1 MHIQKC
7 VTRLSL
13 FAMLVLAAS
22 PAMAQLG
29 PRTFS
34 PLELERLGLEKL
46 WTGQMPIDP
55 RRSEIETFRQVVSLK
70 NPLVVFE
77 VVHNGRTAT
86 FASNELSILGQPLG
100 EEGAKAKA
108 DQYVARLDQSKEK
121 PVVNRL
127 EIPEVTFLAQSDAGM
142 LMSINGRTGR
152 TDWSKVYGRRGYPQP
167 TPDANDDFVFTIND
181 FALSCLY
188 RNNGELIWTR
198 KLDGVPIAG
207 PVVGEEFVYVPML
220 DGTVVAYDFK
230 GGPRLTPR
238 YKSLGRIHKPMVA
251 SKTSVAWSTDRN
263 YFYVGY
269 ADRPLI
275 RYRIES
281 SGQILAPPS
290 SEGPLRLF
298 FTTQTGYVY
307 CIYAPDGS
315 IQWRFSCGQP
325 IDTSAIAIGDAVFV
339 AQQRGGLYKLGLDN
353 GDVKWFV
360 PRIEKFLAANDQYV
374 YALDQTNNLVML
386 DINSGAQVGTLG
398 LSGYDFFYTNGQTDR
413 IVIGT
418 KTGRLVVLRSAAHPY
433 PMVHVSVK
441 APPTAEAAAEGDKK
455 EEGEEGAEKP
465 VVDPFAAPGGG
476 VADPFAAPGG
486 GAPAADPFGGSGG
499 GNANPFGPP
508 SGGGGGNS
516 DPFGSG
522 SSDPFGGS
530 GSGGGSNDPFGSSG
544 SGASSDP
551 FGSSDNGAA
560 MNDPFGN

>member
-22 PAMAQLG
+22 PVMAQLG
-29 PRTFS
+29 PRNFS

-46 WTGQMPIDP
+46 WTGQLPIDP
-55 RRSEIETFRQVVSLK
+55 HRSELETFRQVVSLK

-77 VVHNGRTAT
+77 VVHDGRTAT
-86 FASNELSILGQPLG
+86 FASNELSILGKPLG

-108 DQYVARLDQSKEK
+108 DQYVARLDQSKEQ

-127 EIPEVTFLAQSDAGM
+127 EIPEVSFLAQSDAGM
-142 LMSINGRTGR
+142 LMAINGRTGR
-152 TDWSKVYGRRGYPQP
+152 TEWSKLYGRRGYPQP
-167 TPDANDDFVFTIND
+167 MADANDQFVFTISD
-181 FALSCLY
+181 FSLNCLL
-188 RNNGELIWTR
+188 RSNGELLWSR
-198 KLDGVPIAG
+198 KLEGVPIAG
-207 PVVGEEFVYVPML
+207 PVVGDEFTYVPML

-238 YKSLGRIHKPMVA
+238 YKSQGGIHKPMIA
-251 SKTSVAWSTDRN
+251 TKNSVAWATNRD

-269 ADRPLI
+269 SDRPVV

-281 SGQILAPPS
+281 SGQILSPPS

-298 FTTQTGYVY
+298 FTTETGYVY

-315 IQWRFSCGQP
+315 VQWRFSCGQP
-325 IDTSAIAIGDAVFV
+325 IDTSAVAIGDAVFV
-339 AQQRGGLYKLGLDN
+339 ALQRGGLYKLGLEN
-353 GDVKWFV
+353 GDAKWFV

-374 YALDQTNNLVML
+374 YALDQANSMVVL
-386 DINSGAQVGTLG
+386 DINSGAQIGTLD
-398 LSGYDFFYTNGQTDR
+398 LSGYDFFYTNGETDR
-413 IVIGT
+413 IIIGS
-418 KTGRLVVLRSAAHPY
+418 KKGRLVVLRSAAHPY
-433 PMVHVSVK
+433 PMVHVNVK
-441 APPTAEAAAEGDKK
+441 APTSAAEAAEGEKK
-455 EEGEEGAEKP
+455 EEGEEGADKP
-465 VVDPFAAPGGG
+465 AVDPFAAPGGG

-486 GAPAADPFGGSGG
+486 GGSPVADPFGGSGG

-508 SGGGGGNS
+508 SGAGGGNA

-522 SSDPFGGS
+522 SSDPFGGGNS
-530 GSGGGSNDPFGSSG
+530 GSG
-544 SGASSDP
+544 SSDP
-551 FGSSDNGAA
+551 FGGGGADADPFGGSDNGAG

>member
-7 VTRLSL
+7 VTRLFL

-29 PRTFS
+29 PRNFS

-46 WTGQMPIDP
+46 WTGQLPIDP
-55 RRSEIETFRQVVSLK
+55 HRSEIEAFRQVVSLK

-77 VVHNGRTAT
+77 VEQDGRKAT
-86 FASNELSILGQPLG
+86 FASNELSIVGQPLG

-108 DQYVARLDQSKEK
+108 DQYVARLDDSKGK

-127 EIPEVTFLAQSDAGM
+127 EIPEITFLAQSDAGM
-142 LMSINGRTGR
+142 LMSVNGRTGR
-152 TDWSKVYGRRGYPQP
+152 TEWSKVYGRRGYPQP
-167 TPDANDDFVFTIND
+167 TPNANDDFVFTIND
-181 FALSCLY
+181 FALNCIY
-188 RNNGELIWTR
+188 RNNGELVWTR
-198 KLDGVPIAG
+198 KLEGVPIAG
-207 PVVGEEFVYVPML
+207 PVVGEEFVYIPML
-220 DGTVVAYDFK
+220 DGTVVAYNFE

-251 SKTSVAWSTDRN
+251 SKTSVAWATDRD

-290 SEGPLRLF
+290 FEGPLRLF
-298 FTTQTGYVY
+298 FTTETGYVY
-307 CIYAPDGS
+307 CLYAPDGS
-315 IQWRFSCGQP
+315 VQWRFSCGQP

-339 AQQRGGLYKLGLDN
+339 ALKRGGLYKLSIDDG
-353 GDVKWFV
+353 GVKWFV
-360 PRIEKFLAANDQYV
+360 PRVEQFLAANDQYV
-374 YALDQTNNLVML
+374 YALDQTKNLVVL
-386 DINSGAQVGTLG
+386 DINSGAQVGTLP
-398 LSGYDFFYTNGQTDR
+398 LSGYDFFYTNPETDR
-413 IVIGT
+413 IVIGS

-433 PMVHVSVK
+433 PMVHVNVK
-441 APPTAEAAAEGDKK
+441 APKSEEEAPEGGKK
-455 EEGEEGAEKP
+455 EEDAGDTKP
-465 VVDPFAAPGGG
+465 AVDPFAAPGGG

-508 SGGGGGNS
+508 SGGGNN

-522 SSDPFGGS
+522 SSDPFGG
-530 GSGGGSNDPFGSSG
+530 GNSGGGSNDPFGG
-544 SGASSDP
+544 GASSDP
-551 FGSSDNGAA
+551 FGSSNNGAG
-560 MNDPFGN
+560 MSNDPFGN

>member
-7 VTRLSL
+7 VTRLIL
-13 FAMLVLAAS
+13 FAMLVMAAS

-29 PRTFS
+29 PRNFS
-34 PLELERLGLEKL
+34 PLELERLGLEKM
-46 WTGQMPIDP
+46 WTGQLPIDP
-55 RRSEIETFRQVVSLK
+55 HRSEIETFRQVVSLK

-77 VVHNGRTAT
+77 VTHNGRTAT

-121 PVVNRL
+121 PVVDRL

-142 LMSINGRTGR
+142 LMAINGRTGR
-152 TDWSKVYGRRGYPQP
+152 TEWSKVYGHRGYPQP
-167 TPDANDDFVFTIND
+167 MADANDEFVFTIND
-181 FALSCLY
+181 FALSCLL
-188 RNNGELIWTR
+188 RSNGELVWTR
-198 KLDGVPIAG
+198 KLEGVPIAG
-207 PVVGEEFVYVPML
+207 PVVGNEFAYVPLL

-238 YKSLGRIHKPMVA
+238 YKSLGRIHKPMIA
-251 SKTSVAWSTDRN
+251 SRNSVAWATDRD

-269 ADRPLI
+269 ADRPVV

-290 SEGPLRLF
+290 AEGPLRLF
-298 FTTQTGYVY
+298 FTTETGYVY

-315 IQWRFSCGQP
+315 VQWRFSCGQP
-325 IDTSAIAIGDAVFV
+325 IDTSAIAIGDSVFV
-339 AQQRGGLYKLGLDN
+339 ALQRGGLYKLGIED
-353 GDVKWFV
+353 GGVKWFV
-360 PRIEKFLAANDQYV
+360 PRVEKFLAANDQYV
-374 YALDQTNNLVML
+374 YALDHANNMIML
-386 DINSGAQVGTLG
+386 DINSGAQIGTLD
-398 LSGYDFFYTNGQTDR
+398 LSGYDFFYTNGETDR
-413 IVIGT
+413 IIIGS

-433 PMVHVSVK
+433 PMVHVNVK
-441 APPTAEAAAEGDKK
+441 APVSGQEAAPGDTK
-455 EEGEEGAEKP
+455 EEGDTGTDKP

-476 VADPFAAPGG
+476 APAADPFAAPGG
-486 GAPAADPFGGSGG
+486 GTPAADPFGGSGG

-508 SGGGGGNS
+508 SGGGNN

-522 SSDPFGGS
+522 SSDPFGGGNS
-530 GSGGGSNDPFGSSG
+530 GSGSNDPFGGGGASSDPFGSSG
-544 SGASSDP
+544 SGA
-551 FGSSDNGAA
+551 G

>member
-7 VTRLSL
+7 VTRLIL

-29 PRTFS
+29 PRAFS

-46 WTGQMPIDP
+46 WTGQLPIDP
-55 RRSEIETFRQVVSLK
+55 HRSEIETFRQVVSLK
-70 NPLVVFE
+70 DPLVVFE
-77 VVHNGRTAT
+77 VEHNGRTAT

-108 DQYVARLDQSKEK
+108 DQFVARLDESKGK

-127 EIPEVTFLAQSDAGM
+127 EVPEVTFLAQSDAGM
-142 LMSINGRTGR
+142 LMSVNGRTGR
-152 TDWSKVYGRRGYPQP
+152 TEWSKVYGRRGYPQP
-167 TPDANDDFVFTIND
+167 TPDANDEFVFTIND
-181 FALSCLY
+181 FALNCLY
-188 RNNGELIWTR
+188 RNNGELVWTR
-198 KLDGVPIAG
+198 KLEGVPIAG
-207 PVVGEEFVYVPML
+207 PVVGEEFVYIPLL

-251 SKTSVAWSTDRN
+251 SKTSVAWATDRD

-290 SEGPLRLF
+290 YEDPLRLF
-298 FTTQTGYVY
+298 FTTETGYVY
-307 CIYAPDGS
+307 CLYAPDGS
-315 IQWRFSCGQP
+315 VQWRFSCGQP
-325 IDTSAIAIGDAVFV
+325 IDTSAIPIGDAVFV
-339 AQQRGGLYKLGLDN
+339 ALQRGGLYKLGIED
-353 GDVKWFV
+353 GGVKWFV
-360 PRIEKFLAANDQYV
+360 PRVEKFLAANDQYV
-374 YALDQTNNLVML
+374 YALDQTKNLVVL
-386 DINSGAQVGTLG
+386 DINSGAQVGTLA

-413 IVIGT
+413 IIIGSQ
-418 KTGRLVVLRSAAHPY
+418 KGRLVVLRSAAHPY

-441 APPTAEAAAEGDKK
+441 APAGEEAPAEGDKTD
-455 EEGEEGAEKP
+455 EDAGDTKP
-465 VVDPFAAPGGG
+465 AVDPFAAPGGAA
-476 VADPFAAPGG
+476 ADPFAAPGG

-499 GNANPFGPP
+499 GNSNPFGPP
-508 SGGGGGNS
+508 SGGGNN

-522 SSDPFGGS
+522 SSDPFGG
-530 GSGGGSNDPFGSSG
+530 GNTGGGSNDPFGG
-544 SGASSDP
+544 GASSDP
-551 FGSSDNGAA
+551 FGSSDSGSG
-560 MNDPFGN
+560 MSNDPFGN

>member
-7 VTRLSL
+7 VTRLFL
-13 FAMLVLAAS
+13 FAMLMLAAS

-29 PRTFS
+29 PRNFS
-34 PLELERLGLEKL
+34 PLELERIGLEKM
-46 WTGQMPIDP
+46 WSGQLPIDP
-55 RRSEIETFRQVVSLK
+55 HRSEIETFRQVISLN

-77 VVHNGRTAT
+77 VEHDGRTTA

-100 EEGAKAKA
+100 EAGAKAKA
-108 DQYVARLDQSKEK
+108 DQFVARLDQSKEK

-127 EIPEVTFLAQSDAGM
+127 EIPEITFLAQSDAGM

-152 TDWSKVYGRRGYPQP
+152 TDWTKVYGRRGYPQP
-167 TPDANDDFVFTIND
+167 TPDANNEFVFTVND
-181 FALSCLY
+181 FALNCIY
-188 RNNGELIWTR
+188 RNNGELVWTR
-198 KLDGVPIAG
+198 KLEGVPIAG
-207 PVVGEEFVYVPML
+207 PVVGEDFVYVPLL

-251 SKTSVAWSTDRN
+251 SKTSVAWSTDRD

-281 SGQILAPPS
+281 SGHILSPPS
-290 SEGPLRLF
+290 TEGPLRLF

-325 IDTSAIAIGDAVFV
+325 IDSSAIAIGDAVYV
-339 AQQRGGLYKLGLDN
+339 ALQRDGLYKLGIED
-353 GDVKWFV
+353 GGVKWFA
-360 PRIEKFLAANDQYV
+360 PRIDKFLAANDQYV
-374 YALDQTNNLVML
+374 YALDQTKNLVVL
-386 DINSGAQVGTLG
+386 DINSGAQVGTLD

-413 IVIGT
+413 VVIGS
-418 KTGRLVVLRSAAHPY
+418 KKGRMVVLRSAAHPY
-433 PMVHVSVK
+433 PMVHVNVN
-441 APPTAEAAAEGDKK
+441 APKSEEEAAADEKK
-455 EEGEEGAEKP
+455 EDGDAGEEKP

-486 GAPAADPFGGSGG
+486 GNTPAADPFAAPGGGAPAADPFGGSG
-499 GNANPFGPP
+499 
-508 SGGGGGNS
+508 SGNS
-516 DPFGSG
+516 DPFGGSSSDPFGSGNSGGG
-522 SSDPFGGS
+522 SSDPF
-530 GSGGGSNDPFGSSG
+530 G

-551 FGSSDNGAA
+551 FGSSDSGSN
-560 MNDPFGN
+560 MSNDPFGN